1 MKNIHLYNYVLVYT
15 KNCELIL
22 SSHGNEV
29 YINQQTLTLIEKNA
43 RFDVRLIRKN
53 EHIPYETYF
62 INDDELS
69 AIRNVLGAL
78 TSTKPDTLL
87 QKRAFG
93 HKIFNIVLTPLELE
107 LFYRLRAGYGKGS
120 SAIYDIVYLLSK
132 TSNLEM
138 LSISLNI
145 SASSTF
151 TDKLTNMIAKDLS
164 RKWKLGDVSDE
175 FNLSEITIR
184 KKLESENTTFN
195 KLLLDLRMNAAIKHI
210 AQEGVHINMVSNMI
224 GFSSTSYFIR
234 VFKSYFG
241 ITPKKFYS
249 SMKGAK
255 SISDL

>member
-22 SSHGNEV
+22 SHKDNEFR
-29 YINQQTLTLIEKNA
+29 IGQSALTLIEKNT

-53 EHIPYETYF
+53 AEVPYDAYF
-62 INDDELS
+62 ISDDELS
-69 AIRNVLGAL
+69 AIRNVVNSL
-78 TSTKPDTLL
+78 TSANPDSLL
-87 QKRAFG
+87 QKRKFEQ
-93 HKIFNIVLTPLELE
+93 KIFNINITPLDIE
-107 LFYRLRAGYGKGS
+107 LFYRLKTGDDRGDT
-120 SAIYDIVYLLSK
+120 AIYNIAYLLAK
-132 TSNLEM
+132 TSSLDM
-138 LSISLNI
+138 LSVSLNI
-145 SASSTF
+145 SASATF
-151 TDKLTNMIAKDLS
+151 TDKLSNMIAKDLS

-210 AQEGVHINMVSNMI
+210 AQEGLHINMVSNMI

-241 ITPKKFYS
+241 ITPKKFHS

-255 SISDL
+255 ALANF